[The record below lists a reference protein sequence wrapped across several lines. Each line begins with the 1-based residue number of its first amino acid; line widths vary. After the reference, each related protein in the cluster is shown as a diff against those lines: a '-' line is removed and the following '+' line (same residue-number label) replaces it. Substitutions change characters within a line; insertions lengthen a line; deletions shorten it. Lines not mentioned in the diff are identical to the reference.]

1 MNIRQRIKELDN
13 IWYHYKT
20 HILIGI
26 LIIAALVPLAFFDK
40 HEKPTALNVTFV
52 GNTIEDKQQQ
62 ALQKKANFQMLKPD
76 SKSEI
81 KLNFWRIN
89 GNLTTTQDNM
99 DLYQKLLTQIAAK
112 DIDILV
118 LDKSDFLVLSQ
129 QGAFKDLDFINKVN
143 HDKKSNKNA
152 IDLTEHALLRQAGFN
167 SDNKVMAILSNT
179 KKEETAIK
187 FVQWFMKQTN

>member
-1 MNIRQRIKELDN
+1 M
-13 IWYHYKT
+13 
-20 HILIGI
+20 
-26 LIIAALVPLAFFDK
+26 AALVPFAFFDK
-40 HEKPTALNVTFV
+40 HEKPSALNVTFV

-62 ALQKKANFQMLKPD
+62 ALQKKANSQIVKPD

-81 KLNFWRIN
+81 KLNFWRMN
-89 GNLTTTQDNM
+89 GNLTTRDNM
-99 DLYQKLLTQIAAK
+99 DLYQKLLAQIAAK

-129 QGAFKDLDFINKVN
+129 QGAFKDLDFINKIN
-143 HDKKSNKNA
+143 HDKKSSKNA

-179 KKEETAIK
+179 RKEETAIK